1 MSYSRFLEY
10 LDKDKVKK
18 VDLFENGT
26 IAIVEAVSPELGNR
40 VQRVWVQ
47 LPGLSQELLQKFR
60 EKNIDFAVHNAQED
74 SGSLLFNLI
83 GNLAF
88 PLILIGGLFLLS
100 RRSSGGMGGPGGPG
114 FPLAFGQSKAKFQM
128 EPNTGVTF
136 DDVAGVDEAKQD
148 FMEVVEFLKKPER
161 FTAVGAR
168 IPKGVLVVGPPGT
181 GKTLLAKAIAGEAGV
196 PFFSISGSEFVEMF
210 VGVGASRVGDLFKKA
225 KENAPCI
232 VFVDEIDAVGR
243 QRGTGIGEGND
254 EREQTLNQLLTEMDG
269 FEGNTGIIV
278 IAATNRADILG
289 SALLRPGRFDRQVTV
304 DVPDIR
310 GRTEILKVHG
320 SNKKFDADVSLE
332 VIAMRTPGF
341 SGADLANLLNEA
353 AILAGRRGKSAISSK
368 EIDDSIDRIVAGMEG
383 TVMTDGKS
391 KSLVAY
397 HEVGHAICGTL
408 TPGHDPVQ
416 KVTLIPRE
424 LLVDLVERAAEE
436 VIFGEPDV
444 TTGAAGDLQQ
454 ITGLAKQMVTTF
466 GMSEIGPWSLME
478 SSAQSADVTMR
489 MMARNSM
496 SEKLAEDIDTAVKRL
511 SDRAYEIALTH
522 IRNNREAIDK
532 IVEILLEKETITGE
546 EFRAILSEFVE
557 IPAENR
563 VIKPSQPKC
572 MGLSK
577 SCVRPLTPTPLRFL
591 STNTSKT
598 PNEFTNL
605 CSKGRLNE
613 AFESF
618 TSEIWSDPSLFSH
631 LLQRCIHT
639 QSLSLL
645 KHLHSLII
653 TSGSSSEKFVS
664 NHLVNAYAKIGELS
678 TAVTLFDVMP
688 RKNIMS
694 CNILIGGFIQNGD
707 LESARQ
713 VFGEMPE
720 RNVATWNAMV
730 AGMTQFEFNEEGLSL
745 ISQMHGLG
753 FMLDEFTLG
762 SVLRGCAGL
771 KDLNA
776 GMQVHGYV
784 VKSGFEF
791 NLVVGSSLA
800 HMYMKSGSL
809 GEGERVIK
817 AMPIRNVVA
826 CNTLIAGRAQ
836 KGFSEGALD
845 QYNMM
850 KMAGFRP
857 DKIMFVSVI
866 SSCSELATLG
876 QGQQIHAEAIKT
888 GASTVV
894 GVISSLIS
902 MYSRCGCL
910 DESVKA
916 FLEREEADVVLWSSM
931 IAAYGFHGKGEEA
944 IELFNWMDQV
954 GLDANDITFLSL
966 LYACSHCGLKDKGL
980 QFFNLMIEKYGLEPR
995 LEHYTCVVDLLG
1007 RSGCLEEAEGFIRTM
1022 PVKKDAIIWM

>member
-1 MSYSRFLEY
+1 MSLSQA
-10 LDKDKVKK
+10 
-18 VDLFENGT
+18 NQ
-26 IAIVEAVSPELGNR
+26 N
-40 VQRVWVQ
+40 VWVCQ
-47 LPGLSQELLQKFR
+47 SHVLGLSLQPL
-60 EKNIDFAVHNAQED
+60 FA
-74 SGSLLFNLI
+74 
-83 GNLAF
+83 
-88 PLILIGGLFLLS
+88 
-100 RRSSGGMGGPGGPG
+100 
-114 FPLAFGQSKAKFQM
+114 
-128 EPNTGVTF
+128 
-136 DDVAGVDEAKQD
+136 
-148 FMEVVEFLKKPER
+148 
-161 FTAVGAR
+161 
-168 IPKGVLVVGPPGT
+168 
-181 GKTLLAKAIAGEAGV
+181 
-196 PFFSISGSEFVEMF
+196 
-210 VGVGASRVGDLFKKA
+210 
-225 KENAPCI
+225 
-232 VFVDEIDAVGR
+232 
-243 QRGTGIGEGND
+243 
-254 EREQTLNQLLTEMDG
+254 
-269 FEGNTGIIV
+269 
-278 IAATNRADILG
+278 
-289 SALLRPGRFDRQVTV
+289 
-304 DVPDIR
+304 
-310 GRTEILKVHG
+310 
-320 SNKKFDADVSLE
+320 
-332 VIAMRTPGF
+332 
-341 SGADLANLLNEA
+341 
-353 AILAGRRGKSAISSK
+353 
-368 EIDDSIDRIVAGMEG
+368 
-383 TVMTDGKS
+383 
-391 KSLVAY
+391 
-397 HEVGHAICGTL
+397 
-408 TPGHDPVQ
+408 
-416 KVTLIPRE
+416 
-424 LLVDLVERAAEE
+424 
-436 VIFGEPDV
+436 
-444 TTGAAGDLQQ
+444 
-454 ITGLAKQMVTTF
+454 
-466 GMSEIGPWSLME
+466 
-478 SSAQSADVTMR
+478 
-489 MMARNSM
+489 
-496 SEKLAEDIDTAVKRL
+496 
-511 SDRAYEIALTH
+511 
-522 IRNNREAIDK
+522 
-532 IVEILLEKETITGE
+532 
-546 EFRAILSEFVE
+546 
-557 IPAENR
+557 
-563 VIKPSQPKC
+563 
-572 MGLSK
+572 
-577 SCVRPLTPTPLRFL
+577 L

-605 CSKGRLNE
+605 CSKGRLKE

-653 TSGSSSEKFVS
+653 TSGFSSEKFVS
-664 NHLVNAYAKIGELS
+664 NHLLNVYAKIGELS

-713 VFGEMPE
+713 VFDEMPE

-745 ISQMHGLG
+745 FSQMHGLG

-776 GMQVHGYV
+776 GMQVHEYV

-791 NLVVGSSLA
+791 NLLVVGSSLA

-817 AMPIRNVVA
+817 AMPICNVVA

-836 KGFSEGALD
+836 NGFSEGALD

-857 DKIMFVSVI
+857 DKITFVSVI

-894 GVISSLIS
+894 GVFSSLIS

-944 IELFNWMDQV
+944 IELFNRMDQV

-995 LEHYTCVVDLLG
+995 LEHCTCVVDLLG
-1007 RSGCLEEAEGFIRTM
+1007 WSGCLEEAEGFIRTM
-1022 PVKKDAIIWM
+1022 PVKKDAIIWKTLLSACKIHKNADIAKRVAEEVLRLDPQDSVPYVLLSNIQASAKRWQDVSEVRKVMRDRRVKKEPGISWFEVKNQVHQLCMGDKSHPQSMEIDMYLKELTWEMKLWGYVLDTGSVLHDMDAEEKEHNLAHHSEKFAIAFALMNTPEGVPIRVMKNLRVCSDCHVAIKYISEIENREIIVRDASRFHHFKDGKCSCADY